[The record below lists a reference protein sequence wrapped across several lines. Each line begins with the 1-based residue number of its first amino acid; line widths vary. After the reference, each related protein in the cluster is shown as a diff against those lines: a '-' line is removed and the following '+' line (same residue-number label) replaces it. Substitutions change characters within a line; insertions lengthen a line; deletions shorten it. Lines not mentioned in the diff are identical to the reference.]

1 MFVFFFFILL
11 CIEKWKASNSKRK
24 GRRRNASFFSGFIQA
39 SGFFGENEK
48 AFFFY
53 DSRLYWF
60 LDLFARVEK
69 GKKAVLY
76 TYSSSALLCVSYIE
90 SRSMM
95 VVFTARGVFRKQQ
108 MDGNDYL
115 DGNEAALSMLEWK
128 QTQKFIPYSAQL
140 LLFAPGTS

>member
-1 MFVFFFFILL
+1 MKNVRHQIA
-11 CIEKWKASNSKRK
+11 KDRK
-24 GRRRNASFFSGFIQA
+24 EEEVHPLWSGFIQA

-48 AFFFY
+48 AFFFH

-115 DGNEAALSMLEWK
+115 DGNALSMLEWK
-128 QTQKFIPYSAQL
+128 QTQKFIPYSAFYVCSWKPHKIQCKEL
-140 LLFAPGTS
+140 